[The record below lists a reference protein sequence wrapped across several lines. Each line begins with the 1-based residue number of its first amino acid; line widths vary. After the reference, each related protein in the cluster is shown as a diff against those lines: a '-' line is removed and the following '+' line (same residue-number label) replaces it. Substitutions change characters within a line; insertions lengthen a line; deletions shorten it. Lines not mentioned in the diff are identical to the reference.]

1 MAAGTLPRSISK
13 PGEVPPRFDRYTD
26 VIAVCSQMVQAD
38 NKRAAWRAEYE
49 KLWGGNPTY
58 SLKGLK
64 DAGQSW
70 RARAN
75 YRELEGVVSS
85 EQTLDYDLETE
96 VDSII
101 DIDLDYGKGQEKKDW
116 EDCIE
121 QEFTWLIRQR
131 WDDYNFHIP
140 FRIFQ
145 KLLHGMGAHLWP
157 DVTGNWIPRTPRA
170 GHILFPDECP
180 FNFNEDGD
188 YFMTRDFIPANVLYR
203 KIANEKEAHNI
214 GWRPDAVWRALAE
227 SSGKG
232 YGGRGSGLGW
242 RPDDLVRSLRN
253 GDIGYAATNQAGVW
267 INTIFVREFET
278 GKISQYAVAER
289 EESGGYLFEKRNRF
303 DDFSDILVTFPYDIG
318 DGTMHGVKG
327 LGPRLKVFFE
337 LSNRIKNAMADQVML
352 GAYPHFKQL
361 QSGLDPDKLKL
372 MKVGAMTIA
381 PYGLEEIISKY
392 PGLDQGPL
400 ALSRELNQ
408 TMRGNNRG
416 SLGGSVVEQQDR
428 MTAEEYAMRQQDANR
443 LSNGSVSLQRSN
455 LRKLY
460 QKMLFAACEDSP
472 SNAPWAKM
480 AREFRDR
487 LKKKG
492 VPKEALK
499 HIAEVRAKVNAGK
512 GSASAQLHSLMTLMQ
527 TVYPAT
533 SDDRKVAIERD
544 ITAALF
550 GYSNVDRYARSV
562 NDNDMPD
569 NDDSFIVLENDALS
583 SGGKA
588 LAAPK
593 QNQVQHLEGHFSLAQ
608 ELVAAVQQGQMDPQ
622 QAYAAIFAIGTHCAE
637 HLKYLQGNPMEKEKF
652 GQLYNQWQALSRIAD
667 KLKSDIESAAE
678 GQPEEEK
685 ISDNLKLGM
694 MKIQADSTVKMAKV
708 EKDEVLKLRKQ
719 SFNERMNAVKLQSS
733 ISQSAVK
740 TGAENQNK
748 RAKTL
753 TEIQLSAAKTVSD
766 IATQRAKAKAKPNG
780 AKP

>member
-1 MAAGTLPRSISK
+1 MASGTLPRSISK
-13 PGEVPPRFDRYTD
+13 PGELPPRFKNHNE
-26 VIAVCSQMVQAD
+26 VLAVCAQMVQAD
-38 NKRAAWRAEYE
+38 QRRAIWRAEYE

-58 SLKGLK
+58 SLAGLK
-64 DAGQSW
+64 ATNQSW

-96 VDSII
+96 VDSLI
-101 DIDLDYGKGQEKKDW
+101 DIDLDYGKGQEKRDW

-121 QEFTWLIRQR
+121 REFTWLLRNR

-145 KLLHGMGAHLWP
+145 KLLHGMGAHIWP

-170 GHILFPDECP
+170 GHILFPDDCP
-180 FNFNEDGD
+180 FNFNEDGE
-188 YFMTRDFIPANVLYR
+188 YFMTRDFLPANVLYR
-203 KIANEKEAHNI
+203 KIANEKEATAI
-214 GWRPDAVWRALAE
+214 GWKPDAVWRALAN

-232 YGGRGSGLGW
+232 TIGNGQTNSW
-242 RPDDLVRSLRN
+242 RPDALVRALRS
-253 GDIGYAATNQAGVW
+253 GDIGYTATNQAGLW
-267 INTIFVREFET
+267 INTIFVREFES
-278 GKISQYAVAER
+278 GMISQYAVAEQV
-289 EESGGYLFEKRNRF
+289 EAGDYLFEKRNRF
-303 DDFSDILVTFPYDIG
+303 DDFSEILVTFPYDIG
-318 DGTMHGVKG
+318 DGTMYGVKG

-337 LSNRIKNAMADQVML
+337 LSNRIKNAMADQVL
-352 GAYPHFKQL
+352 LSAYPHFKQL

-381 PYGLEEIISKY
+381 PFGLEEIVSKY
-392 PGLDQGPL
+392 PPLDNGPL
-400 ALSRELNQ
+400 ALSRELGQ
-408 TMRGNNRG
+408 TMRSNNRG
-416 SLGGSVVEQQDR
+416 SMGGSVVEQQDR

-460 QKMLFAACEDSP
+460 QKMLFAAVEDSQ
-472 SNAPWAKM
+472 SEQPWAKM
-480 AREFRDR
+480 AREFRKR
-487 LKKKG
+487 LADKG
-492 VPKEALK
+492 VPKAALK
-499 HIAEVRAKVNAGK
+499 RIAEVRAKVNAGK

-533 SDDRKVAIERD
+533 SDDRKIAIERD

-569 NDDSFIVLENDALS
+569 SDDSFIVLENDALS
-583 SGGKA
+583 QGGKA

-593 QNQVQHLEGHFSLAQ
+593 QNQVQHLEGHLSLAQ
-608 ELVAAVQQGQMDPQ
+608 EIVLAVQQGQMDPQ
-622 QAYAAIFAIGTHCAE
+622 QAYAAIFAIGTHCSE
-637 HLKYLQGNPMEKEKF
+637 HLKFLQGNPMEKEKF

-678 GQPEEEK
+678 GQPPEEK
-685 ISDNLKLGM
+685 ISDNLKIGM
-694 MKIQADSTVKMAKV
+694 MKVQADSQVKMAKA
-708 EKDEVLKLRKQ
+708 EADMQLKMRKQ
-719 SFNERMNAVKLQSS
+719 SFTERMNWTKLQSS
-733 ISQSAVK
+733 TNQGAVK
-740 TGAENQNK
+740 TGSEIQLA
-748 RAKTL
+748 RAKTGA
-753 TEIQLSAAKTVSD
+753 EIQLKAADAVAS

>member
-13 PGEVPPRFDRYTD
+13 PGKLPPRFKDYTE
-26 VIAVCSQMVQAD
+26 VISVCSQMVQAD
-38 NKRAAWRAEYE
+38 GRRTEWRAGYE

-58 SLKGLK
+58 SLAGLK
-64 DAGQSW
+64 ATNQSW

-101 DIDLDYGKGQEKKDW
+101 DIDLDYGKGQEQRDW

-121 QEFTWLIRQR
+121 KEFTWLIRNR
-131 WDDYNFHIP
+131 WDDYNFHVP

-145 KLLHGMGAHLWP
+145 KLLHGMGTHLWP
-157 DVTGNWIPRTPRA
+157 DLTGNWIPRTPRA
-170 GHILFPDECP
+170 GHVLFPDDCP
-180 FNFNEDGD
+180 FNFNEDGE
-188 YFMTRDFIPANVLYR
+188 YFMTQDFLPAHIVYR
-203 KIANEKEAHNI
+203 KIANEKEAHAL
-214 GWRPDAVWRALAE
+214 GWNPDCVWRALAN

-232 YGGRGSGLGW
+232 YSGTGRGDAW
-242 RPDDLVRSLRN
+242 RPDALVRSMRN
-253 GDIGYAATNQAGVW
+253 GDIGYTATNQAGLW
-267 INTIFVREFET
+267 IDTLFIREFET
-278 GKISQYAVAER
+278 GRITQYGVARGVEA
-289 EESGGYLFEKRNRF
+289 GGYLFEKRNRF
-303 DDFSDILVTFPYDIG
+303 PDFSDILVTFPYDIG

-352 GAYPHFKQL
+352 SAYPHFKQL

-381 PYGLEEIISKY
+381 PFGLEEIISKY
-392 PGLDQGPL
+392 PPLDNGPL
-400 ALSRELNQ
+400 ALSRELGQ

-416 SLGGSVVEQQDR
+416 QMGGSVVEQQDR

-460 QKMLFAACEDSP
+460 QKMLFAACEDSQ
-472 SNAPWAKM
+472 SEQPWAKM
-480 AREFRDR
+480 AREFRKR
-487 LKKKG
+487 LADKG
-492 VPKEALK
+492 VPKAALK
-499 HIAEVRAKVNAGK
+499 HISEVRAKVNAGK

-533 SDDRKVAIERD
+533 SDDRKIAIERD

-593 QNQVQHLEGHFSLAQ
+593 QNQVQHLEGHMALAQ
-608 ELVAAVQQGQMDPQ
+608 EIVQAVQEGQMDPQ
-622 QAYAAIFAIGTHCAE
+622 QAYAAIFAIGTHCSE
-637 HLKYLQGNPMEKEKF
+637 HLKFLQGNPMEAEKF

-678 GQPEEEK
+678 GQPPEEK
-685 ISDNLKLGM
+685 ISDNLRIGM
-694 MKIQADSTVKMAKV
+694 AKVQADSQVKMAKA
-708 EKDEVLKLRKQ
+708 DADMQLKMRKQ
-719 SFNERMNAVKLQSS
+719 SFNERMNWQKLQSS
-733 ISQSAVK
+733 TSQSAAKTGSEIQLARVK
-740 TGAENQNK
+740 TGAE
-748 RAKTL
+748 
-753 TEIQLSAAKTVSD
+753 IQLKAADTVAS
-766 IATQRAKAKAKPNG
+766 IATQRVKAKAKPNG
-780 AKP
+780 VKP

>member
-13 PGEVPPRFDRYTD
+13 PGELPPRFKDHNE
-26 VIAVCSQMVQAD
+26 VISVCSQMVQAD
-38 NKRAAWRAEYE
+38 QRRATWRAEYE

-64 DAGQSW
+64 DTGQSW

-101 DIDLDYGKGQEKKDW
+101 DIDLDFGKGQEKRDW

-121 QEFTWLIRQR
+121 KEFTWLIRNR

-145 KLLHGMGAHLWP
+145 KLLHGMGSHIWP

-170 GHILFPDECP
+170 GHVLFPDDCP
-180 FNFNEDGD
+180 FNFNEDGE

-203 KIANEKEAHNI
+203 KIANEKEAHAI
-214 GWRPDAVWRALAE
+214 GWRPDAVWRALAN
-227 SSGKG
+227 SDGKG
-232 YGGRGSGLGW
+232 YLGSGTGDSW

-253 GDIGYAATNQAGVW
+253 GDIGYASTNQAGVW
-267 INTIFVREFET
+267 VNTIFVREFET
-278 GKISQYAVAER
+278 SKISQYAVAER
-289 EESGGYLFEKRNRF
+289 VEAGGYLFEKRNRF

-352 GAYPHFKQL
+352 SAYPHFKQL

-372 MKVGAMTIA
+372 MKVGAMAIA

-392 PGLDQGPL
+392 PPLDNGPL
-400 ALSRELNQ
+400 ALSRELGQ

-416 SLGGSVVEQQDR
+416 QMGGSVVEQQDR

-460 QKMLFAACEDSP
+460 QKMLFAACEDSQ
-472 SNAPWAKM
+472 SEQPWAKM
-480 AREFRDR
+480 AREFRKR
-487 LKKKG
+487 LADKG
-492 VPKEALK
+492 VPKAALK
-499 HIAEVRAKVNAGK
+499 RIAEVRAKVNAGK

-533 SDDRKVAIERD
+533 SDDRKIAIERD

-569 NDDSFIVLENDALS
+569 SDDSFIVLENDALQG
-583 SGGKA
+583 GGKA

-593 QNQVQHLEGHFSLAQ
+593 QNQVQHLEGHMSLAQ
-608 ELVAAVQQGQMDPQ
+608 EIVQAVQDGQMDPQ
-622 QAYAAIFAIGTHCAE
+622 QAYAAVFAIGTHCAE
-637 HLKYLQGNPMEKEKF
+637 HLKFLQGNPMEKEKF

-667 KLKSDIESAAE
+667 KLKADIESAAD
-678 GQPEEEK
+678 GQPPEEK
-685 ISDNLKLGM
+685 ISDNLKIGM
-694 MKIQADSTVKMAKV
+694 MKVQADSQVKMAKA
-708 EKDEVLKLRKQ
+708 DADMQLKMRKQ
-719 SFNERMNAVKLQSS
+719 SFTERMNAVKLNSSINQSS
-733 ISQSAVK
+733 VKTGSDIQNARAK
-740 TGAENQNK
+740 TGAE
-748 RAKTL
+748 
-753 TEIQLSAAKTVSD
+753 IQLKAASTVAD

-780 AKP
+780 TKP

>member
-13 PGEVPPRFDRYTD
+13 PGEVPARFKDYTE
-26 VIAVCSQMVQAD
+26 VISVCSQMVQAD
-38 NKRAAWRAEYE
+38 NKRAGWRAEYE

-64 DAGQSW
+64 DSGQSW

-101 DIDLDYGKGQEKKDW
+101 DIDLDFGNGQEKRDW

-145 KLLHGMGAHLWP
+145 KLLHGMGTHIWP
-157 DVTGNWIPRTPRA
+157 DVSGNWIPRTPRA
-170 GHILFPDECP
+170 GHVLFPDDCP

-188 YFMTRDFIPANVLYR
+188 YFMTRDFLPANVLYR
-203 KIANEKEAHNI
+203 KIANEKEAHEV

-232 YGGRGSGLGW
+232 YAGSGRGDGW
-242 RPDDLVRSLRN
+242 RPDELVRSLRS

-289 EESGGYLFEKRNRF
+289 EEAGGYLFEKRNRF

-352 GAYPHFKQL
+352 SAYPHFRQL
-361 QSGLDPDKLKL
+361 QPGLDPDKLKL
-372 MKVGAMTIA
+372 MRVGAMTIA
-381 PYGLEEIISKY
+381 PHGLEEIISKY
-392 PGLDQGPL
+392 PPLDNGPL
-400 ALSRELNQ
+400 ALSRELGQ
-408 TMRGNNRG
+408 TMRSNNRG
-416 SLGGSVVEQQDR
+416 SMGGSVVEQQDR

-455 LRKLY
+455 LRKTY
-460 QKMLFAACEDSP
+460 QKMLFAALKPTS

-480 AREFRDR
+480 AREFQER
-487 LKKKG
+487 LVKKG
-492 VPKEALK
+492 VPRAAFGR
-499 HIAEVRAKVNAGK
+499 IDEVRAKVNAGK

-569 NDDSFIVLENDALS
+569 SDDSFIVLENDALS
-583 SGGKA
+583 KGGKA

-593 QNQVQHLEGHFSLAQ
+593 QNQIQHLEGHLSMAQ
-608 ELVAAVQQGQMDPQ
+608 EIVQAVQQGQMDPRE
-622 QAYAAIFAIGTHCAE
+622 AYAAIFAIGIHCSE
-637 HLKYLQGNPMEKEKF
+637 HLKFLQGNPMEKEKF

-667 KLKSDIESAAE
+667 KLKSDIESAEEATP
-678 GQPEEEK
+678 PEQQISENERIGLAK
-685 ISDNLKLGM
+685 IESDER
-694 MKIQADSTVKMAKV
+694 VKTKKV
-708 EKDEVLKLRKQ
+708 DLDAARKMRQ
-719 SFNERMNAVKLQSS
+719 LQFNERWKSIQNTSTIQNQSVKTGSDIRNA
-733 ISQSAVK
+733 SAK
-740 TGAENQNK
+740 TGAE
-748 RAKTL
+748 
-753 TEIQLSAAKTVSD
+753 IQLKAADTVAS
-766 IATQRAKAKAKPNG
+766 IATQRAKSKAKPNG
-780 AKP
+780 ATA